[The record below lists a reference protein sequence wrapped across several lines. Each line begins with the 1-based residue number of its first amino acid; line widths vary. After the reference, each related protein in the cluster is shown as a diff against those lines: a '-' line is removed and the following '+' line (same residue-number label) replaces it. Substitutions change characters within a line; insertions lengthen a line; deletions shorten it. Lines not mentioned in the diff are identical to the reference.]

1 MAVTVRPSQR
11 TPAGVSGAALV
22 EARESGSRGS
32 SPKSLATM
40 VEGVLGRRALSWR
53 RWVTSGE
60 QNRESNEYYFYY

>member
-32 SPKSLATM
+32 SPKSFATM
-40 VEGVLGRRALSWR
+40 VEGALRTALSWR
-53 RWVTSGE
+53 SWVISDE
-60 QNRESNEYYFYY
+60 LNSESNEYYFYY

>member
-32 SPKSLATM
+32 SPKSFATM
-40 VEGVLGRRALSWR
+40 WKARAVLALAGDIW
-53 RWVTSGE
+53 
-60 QNRESNEYYFYY
+60 